1 LDDPKTKQLR
11 DLIREMTK
19 LQEDT
24 KTLLDALTEQLRKS
38 VEATEGRAER
48 RSKPRN

>member
-24 KTLLDALTEQLRKS
+24 KTLLDELTEQLRKS
-38 VEATEGRAER
+38 IEATEARTER
-48 RSKPRN
+48 RKKSRS